1 MPTTWVTDR
10 LRTVRSWWHA
20 HDAAVW
26 DRWLVVVFT
35 VLAFVP
41 AVSRMGAEFGDLPR
55 RAVYR
60 VVQEGLTNAV
70 KYATG
75 QPTEV
80 RTNYRDGQ
88 IEVAVTTAPALVTAG
103 AQAGPSGGRGLKG
116 LRERVTTLGGGLTA
130 GEQSDGRFRVHAVI
144 PIAGDA

>member
-26 DRWLVVVFT
+26 DR
-35 VLAFVP
+35 
-41 AVSRMGAEFGDLPR
+41 
-55 RAVYR
+55 

-80 RTNYRDGQ
+80 HATHRDGR
-88 IEVAVTTAPALVTAG
+88 IEVAVTSSTAPVTVGAGRAL
-103 AQAGPSGGRGLKG
+103 SGGRGLTG
-116 LRERVTTLGGGLTA
+116 PRERVTTLGGGLTA
-130 GEQSDGRFRVHAVI
+130 GEQPDGRFRVHAVI